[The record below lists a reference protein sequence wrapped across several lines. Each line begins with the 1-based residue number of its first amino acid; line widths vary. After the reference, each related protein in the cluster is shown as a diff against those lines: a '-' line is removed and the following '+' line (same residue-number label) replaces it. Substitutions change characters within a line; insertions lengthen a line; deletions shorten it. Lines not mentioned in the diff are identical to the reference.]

1 MEKKARGSYDFK
13 ADNEKGMIMTRW
25 NDNNVVTLLSNKYG
39 VEPLGQPA
47 DGPRK
52 KDKELPFPSQTSS
65 STTTAQWA
73 VLIAWTRMW
82 ACTVVGSTPR
92 SGGGQSYCNLL
103 TCAYSRHGSWR
114 KICCL
119 GQKSTTS
126 CQV

>member
-39 VEPLGQPA
+39 VEPLGQTA

-82 ACTVVGSTPR
+82 ACAVVGSTPR

-119 GQKSTTS
+119 GQKSTIS